1 MKYFI
6 TLLISLGFISS
17 SFSIP
22 AKRNTLIKYIQPTGD
37 TLNLLLAGDEFRKLR
52 LTTDS
57 ILVTKSENGD
67 YYYSM
72 VDTINNE
79 IICSP
84 YLAANPNKRT
94 DEESEFAISQK
105 KAISTFFSENSRS
118 KQNQLKVKN
127 PISSKTVEATT
138 RSSSAEYS
146 DSRYLV
152 LLVEF
157 SDKSFKSSHTK
168 EIFRQ
173 MFNKKGFD
181 YQGASGSVSEYFEDQ
196 SSGVFTPQYDIV
208 GPLKLSNTMSY
219 YGKNDRLGY
228 DVRPER
234 MVADACNL
242 AAGEIDFSLYDNDN
256 DGLLDFVYIIYAGY
270 GEAQSANEDE
280 IWPHASNIEHF
291 NIVFNNTLIGDYAC
305 SSELSGGSGSNLD
318 GIGTVCH
325 ELSHILGL
333 PDFYDTEYGGN
344 FGLSYWDIMD
354 SGCYLNN
361 GRTPCS
367 YSAYERTFLGWLDP
381 IKLENPA
388 HIALRDLQEYNEA
401 AILYSDISSSEY
413 FIFENRQLYGWDAY
427 LPASGMLITRINY
440 NKYKWDQNIVNNT
453 LGKQNVQIMPADNE
467 LLDYEWNGFKDNW
480 SEFYN
485 SLICDTYPGK
495 TENRPFTDSSSPKS
509 EFLSGYVIDRPVTE
523 ITETNGVITFNFR
536 NFNNIY
542 NAGTSLSNRD
552 IDEIKIYCSEGTIFI
567 ENNDNLPVYIYSSVG
582 QLLQS
587 ISNEKDIRI
596 KAEKGIYYV
605 KADKTYKIINF

>member
-495 TENRPFTDSSSPKS
+495 TENRSFTDSSSPKS

-536 NFNNIY
+536 NFNNTD

-567 ENNDNLPVYIYSSVG
+567 ENNDNLLVYIYSSVG
-582 QLLQS
+582 QLLHS